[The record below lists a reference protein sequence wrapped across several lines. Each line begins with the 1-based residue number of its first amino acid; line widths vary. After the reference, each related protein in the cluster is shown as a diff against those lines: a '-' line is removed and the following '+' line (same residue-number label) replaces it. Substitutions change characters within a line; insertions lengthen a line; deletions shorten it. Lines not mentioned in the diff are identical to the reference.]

1 MKICVTSV
9 GRDTTCLVDPRFG
22 RAAHF
27 LLIDTETDAVHCL
40 DEVTATAQG
49 AGVMVAQ
56 SVIDSGASAVVTGQ
70 IGPRAYDVLAAAGI
84 DVFLATS
91 ATVGGAIQ
99 DLHAGRLEKLRG
111 PTAPRHAGLQA

>member
-9 GRDTTCLVDPRFG
+9 GRDMTSNVDPRFG

-27 LLIDTETDAVHCL
+27 LLIDTETDQFHCL
-40 DEVTATAQG
+40 DDITATGQG

-56 SVIDSGASAVVTGQ
+56 SVINSGASAVVTGQ

-84 DVFLATS
+84 EIFLAPS
-91 ATVGGAIQ
+91 ATVSGAIQ

-111 PTAPRHAGLQA
+111 PTSPQHAGLRA

>member
-1 MKICVTSV
+1 MKVCVTSV
-9 GRDTTCLVDPRFG
+9 GRDLTSSVDPRFG

-27 LLIDTETDAVHCL
+27 LLIDIDTDEFHCL
-40 DEVTATAQG
+40 EDITATGQG

-70 IGPRAYDVLAAAGI
+70 IGPRAFDVLAAAGI
-84 DVFLATS
+84 EIFLAPS

-99 DLHAGRLEKLRG
+99 DLHAGRLEKLHR
-111 PTAPRHAGLQA
+111 PTGPRHAGLRA

>member
-9 GRDTTCLVDPRFG
+9 GRDMTSSVDPRFG

-27 LLIDTETDAVHCL
+27 LLIDTETNQFHCL
-40 DEVTATAQG
+40 DDVTAKVQG

-84 DVFLATS
+84 EIFLAPS

-111 PTAPRHAGLQA
+111 PTSPQHAGLRT